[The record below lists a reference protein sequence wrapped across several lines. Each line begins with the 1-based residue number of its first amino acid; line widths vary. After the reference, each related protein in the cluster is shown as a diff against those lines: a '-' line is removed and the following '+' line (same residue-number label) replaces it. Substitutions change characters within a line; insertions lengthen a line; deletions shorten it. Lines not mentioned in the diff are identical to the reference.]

1 MEGRDGDG
9 SEILACG
16 AEQLP
21 KAHRVEP
28 GDLFR
33 AAGSNALDSRTKM
46 TVWRGRGWG
55 ITRPRHGSDHEEWR
69 P

>member
-1 MEGRDGDG
+1 MQGREGDG
-9 SEILACG
+9 SKILACG

-33 AAGSNALDSRTKM
+33 AAGSNALDSRT
-46 TVWRGRGWG
+46 
-55 ITRPRHGSDHEEWR
+55 
-69 P
+69 